1 MTVTVERSSRYEL
14 PLFCLLAFAISWAMH
29 VPLALATLRSGDPTA
44 SIGSPLNLLAPWGPA
59 VAAIVVTALVM
70 GRRGPGT
77 LFRQLRVWRVGVRW
91 YLIAVLLPAGLWPV
105 GRGLDAA
112 LGRGYQADSVVSDP
126 EQAPYLAGFLI
137 GAVIYTLGEEL
148 GWRAYTLP
156 RLQEHSTALVAGLT
170 VGLLWGLWHV
180 PTSSPRVTPGPRWSR
195 WSSA

>member
-1 MTVTVERSSRYEL
+1 VTVTVERSSRYEL

-44 SIGSPLNLLAPWGPA
+44 SISSPLNLLAPWGPA

-77 LFRQLRVWRVGVRW
+77 LFRQLKVWRVGVRW
-91 YLIAVLLPAGLWPV
+91 YLIG
-105 GRGLDAA
+105 A
-112 LGRGYQADSVVSDP
+112 L
-126 EQAPYLAGFLI
+126 
-137 GAVIYTLGEEL
+137 IYTLGEEL
-148 GWRAYTLP
+148 GWRAYALR

-180 PTSSPRVTPGPRWSR
+180 PTGRGGRGGRGRPGRRPA
-195 WSSA
+195 SAGAARAWGLLTRAPT